1 MKTRF
6 RLRKLMKTSTFR
18 LILIVIL
25 VVIPFN
31 ILTITLSNTVVNEVE
46 NQISQE
52 NQSALELYMSQI
64 DDAMGRISTKIHY
77 ETRNNINFGRLNT
90 KEITTAKE
98 YYTQLQS
105 VVFLQNDYE
114 DILMDNMWIT
124 GIYSIFPEKK
134 INIVK
139 ADSVPYKAEMT
150 EYIQSQIDSKE
161 VPVIGTWKIIQF
173 SDTTLLILMSNYKNA
188 YYGAW
193 IDLNELANTL
203 NLKDSNDGNIKV
215 LTDDSGN
222 VLYTNKNGLEKIDLN
237 NISRRYDGVNYVLV
251 KAQSNYVNL
260 ELVQIMPKSQITKTL
275 PLMIQILQVASIV
288 ALGILPI
295 IMFSMQKWIV
305 HPINS
310 LSRAMEKIEA
320 GDMEVR
326 VKEEKSGSEFEQ
338 INRNFNHMMDEV
350 SKLKIDVYEE
360 KLEKQQIKM
369 RFLSQQIQPHF
380 ILNAMNILYSY
391 EKEEYPLI
399 HKMIL
404 CLSKYFRY
412 IVNANTDFVELS
424 QEMNHIKNYFEI
436 QQARYPDNF
445 FAMVEY
451 DEEVGDCLVPP
462 LLVQN
467 FAENAIKHSL
477 KIENSIDIIV
487 IAQKTE
493 DNCIRIRLSDTGEG
507 ISDELLQKVELFRK
521 TRQQQEGL
529 GVGIQNA
536 IERLDILYNGSSQFK
551 ITKEKPHGT
560 RVEIVVPMIHNNG
573 EERRKLED
581 I

>member
-1 MKTRF
+1 M
-6 RLRKLMKTSTFR
+6 
-18 LILIVIL
+18 
-25 VVIPFN
+25 
-31 ILTITLSNTVVNEVE
+31 
-46 NQISQE
+46 
-52 NQSALELYMSQI
+52 
-64 DDAMGRISTKIHY
+64 
-77 ETRNNINFGRLNT
+77 
-90 KEITTAKE
+90 
-98 YYTQLQS
+98 
-105 VVFLQNDYE
+105 
-114 DILMDNMWIT
+114 
-124 GIYSIFPEKK
+124 
-134 INIVK
+134 K
-139 ADSVPYKAEMT
+139 ADSVPYKAELT

-161 VPVIGTWKIIQF
+161 VPLIGTWKIIQF

-412 IVNANTDFVELS
+412 VVNANTDFVELS

>member
-1 MKTRF
+1 
-6 RLRKLMKTSTFR
+6 
-18 LILIVIL
+18 
-25 VVIPFN
+25 
-31 ILTITLSNTVVNEVE
+31 
-46 NQISQE
+46 
-52 NQSALELYMSQI
+52 
-64 DDAMGRISTKIHY
+64 
-77 ETRNNINFGRLNT
+77 
-90 KEITTAKE
+90 
-98 YYTQLQS
+98 
-105 VVFLQNDYE
+105 
-114 DILMDNMWIT
+114 
-124 GIYSIFPEKK
+124 
-134 INIVK
+134 
-139 ADSVPYKAEMT
+139 
-150 EYIQSQIDSKE
+150 
-161 VPVIGTWKIIQF
+161 
-173 SDTTLLILMSNYKNA
+173 
-188 YYGAW
+188 
-193 IDLNELANTL
+193 
-203 NLKDSNDGNIKV
+203 
-215 LTDDSGN
+215 
-222 VLYTNKNGLEKIDLN
+222 
-237 NISRRYDGVNYVLV
+237 
-251 KAQSNYVNL
+251 
-260 ELVQIMPKSQITKTL
+260 
-275 PLMIQILQVASIV
+275 
-288 ALGILPI
+288 
-295 IMFSMQKWIV
+295 
-305 HPINS
+305 
-310 LSRAMEKIEA
+310 
-320 GDMEVR
+320 
-326 VKEEKSGSEFEQ
+326 
-338 INRNFNHMMDEV
+338 MMV

-412 IVNANTDFVELS
+412 VVNANTDFVELS

-436 QQARYPDNF
+436 QQARYPDSF

-536 IERLDILYNGSSQFK
+536 IERLDILYNGLSQFK

-560 RVEIVVPMIHNNG
+560 RVEIVVPI
-573 EERRKLED
+573 D
-581 I
+581 S

>member
-1 MKTRF
+1 MN
-6 RLRKLMKTSTFR
+6 L
-18 LILIVIL
+18 
-25 VVIPFN
+25 N
-31 ILTITLSNTVVNEVE
+31 D
-46 NQISQE
+46 IS
-52 NQSALELYMSQI
+52 
-64 DDAMGRISTKIHY
+64 G
-77 ETRNNINFGRLNT
+77 
-90 KEITTAKE
+90 
-98 YYTQLQS
+98 
-105 VVFLQNDYE
+105 
-114 DILMDNMWIT
+114 
-124 GIYSIFPEKK
+124 
-134 INIVK
+134 
-139 ADSVPYKAEMT
+139 
-150 EYIQSQIDSKE
+150 
-161 VPVIGTWKIIQF
+161 
-173 SDTTLLILMSNYKNA
+173 
-188 YYGAW
+188 
-193 IDLNELANTL
+193 
-203 NLKDSNDGNIKV
+203 
-215 LTDDSGN
+215 
-222 VLYTNKNGLEKIDLN
+222 
-237 NISRRYDGVNYVLV
+237 RYDGVNYVLV

-412 IVNANTDFVELS
+412 VVNANTDFVELS

-451 DEEVGDCLVPP
+451 DEEVRDCLVPP

-477 KIENSIDIIV
+477 KIGNSIDIIV

-536 IERLDILYNGSSQFK
+536 IERLDILYNGLSQFK

>member
-1 MKTRF
+1 MKTRS

-25 VVIPFN
+25 VIIPFN

-139 ADSVPYKAEMT
+139 ADSIPYKTELT

-161 VPVIGTWKIIQF
+161 VPLIGTWKIIQF

-275 PLMIQILQVASIV
+275 PLMIQILQDASIV

-310 LSRAMEKIEA
+310 LSRTMEKIEA

-326 VKEEKSGSEFEQ
+326 VKEENSGSEFEQ

-412 IVNANTDFVELS
+412 VVNANTDFVELS

-477 KIENSIDIIV
+477 KIGNSIDIIV

-536 IERLDILYNGSSQFK
+536 IERLDILYNGLSQFK

>member
-1 MKTRF
+1 M
-6 RLRKLMKTSTFR
+6 
-18 LILIVIL
+18 
-25 VVIPFN
+25 
-31 ILTITLSNTVVNEVE
+31 
-46 NQISQE
+46 
-52 NQSALELYMSQI
+52 
-64 DDAMGRISTKIHY
+64 
-77 ETRNNINFGRLNT
+77 NT

-105 VVFLQNDYE
+105 VVSLQNDYE

-139 ADSVPYKAEMT
+139 ADSVPYKAELT

-161 VPVIGTWKIIQF
+161 VSLIGTWKIIQF

-412 IVNANTDFVELS
+412 VVNANTDFVELS

-436 QQARYPDNF
+436 QQARYPDSF
-445 FAMVEY
+445 FCN
-451 DEEVGDCLVPP
+451 G
-462 LLVQN
+462 
-467 FAENAIKHSL
+467 
-477 KIENSIDIIV
+477 
-487 IAQKTE
+487 
-493 DNCIRIRLSDTGEG
+493 RI
-507 ISDELLQKVELFRK
+507 
-521 TRQQQEGL
+521 
-529 GVGIQNA
+529 
-536 IERLDILYNGSSQFK
+536 
-551 ITKEKPHGT
+551 
-560 RVEIVVPMIHNNG
+560 
-573 EERRKLED
+573 
-581 I
+581 